1 MQLFIHTQVRENYGA
16 HDWDGVGDCPQYWKS
31 KGGNTYK
38 VQSSLVAAGLLTE
51 LVMAVRS
58 RIESESDYMTEEIID
73 WEVAADD
80 ALTGIEQDQLK
91 YWGRILC
98 GAEVITV

>member
-16 HDWDGVGDCPQYWKS
+16 HDWDGVGDCPQYWKA

-38 VQSSLVAAGLLTE
+38 VRSSLVPAGLLTE

-58 RIESESDYMTEEIID
+58 RIESESDYMTEEIVD
-73 WEVAADD
+73 WEVATDT
-80 ALTGIEQDQLK
+80 ALTEFEQDQLDHE
-91 YWGRILC
+91 GRILYE
-98 GAEVITV
+98 AKVITI

>member
-16 HDWDGVGDCPQYWKS
+16 HGWNGYGPIPQYWKN

-38 VQSSLVAAGLLTE
+38 VRSDMVAAGLLTE
-51 LVMAVRS
+51 LVMAVRD
-58 RIESESDYMTEEIID
+58 RIESESWAMTEQIID

-80 ALTGIEQDQLK
+80 ALTRFEQDQLE
-91 YWGRILC
+91 YEGRIVY

>member
-16 HDWDGVGDCPQYWKS
+16 HEWDGVGDCPQYWKA

>member
-16 HDWDGVGDCPQYWKS
+16 HEWDGVGDCPQYWKA

-38 VQSSLVAAGLLTE
+38 VRSDLVAAGLLTE

>member
-16 HDWDGVGDCPQYWKS
+16 HDWDGVGDCPQYWKA

-38 VQSSLVAAGLLTE
+38 VRSSLVAAGLLTE

-58 RIESESDYMTEEIID
+58 RIESESAYMTEQIVD